1 MRSKFIFTLLI
12 LGLVVGLAQA
22 QTEKQ
27 YAHAEYFSHYE
38 GTKTC
43 LECHQKQAESF
54 FHSQHYQW
62 RGPAPNIVNAGGK
75 QLGKLNTIND
85 FCTSPT
91 GNWIGLVKNSR
102 GDVIS
107 RGCSACHAGRG
118 LLPSDKMSQAQ
129 LENIDCLMCHA
140 SGYRRD
146 LYSDDK
152 GGFQWRPIL
161 WNNVEGLDSVAKRIS
176 LPTRAMCLRCHAASG
191 GGPNYKRGDI
201 EYKLADPDRDFD
213 VHMASTSKNMQCV
226 SCHAGSDHHVRGR
239 GADLSGSDM
248 PNNPLTCDSGGC
260 HTSAPHKMEA
270 LNRHAKRINCTV
282 CHIPSFAREEPT
294 DMVRDWSTPLFN
306 EQTNRYTAT
315 ITLQKDVTPV
325 YAWFNGMT
333 KAQLPGEA
341 AMRLADGSVGMM
353 VPQGSRDDP
362 KSKIFAFK
370 VHKAKLP
377 LLTGKNWII
386 PITVEQ
392 FFPDGKIDPA
402 VKSAAKEMYGIDNAQ
417 YTWADTTRYMGIF
430 HGVQPAENAL
440 RCIACHG
447 QHGRFDWKALGYPG
461 NPMKSQ
467 STAEK

>member
-1 MRSKFIFTLLI
+1 MRNKITFTLLL
-12 LGLVVGLAQA
+12 LGLVLGLAHA

-27 YAHAEYFSHYE
+27 YTHAEYFQHYE

-43 LECHQKQAESF
+43 LECHQKEAETF

-62 RGPAPNIVNAGGK
+62 RGPSPNIVNAGGK
-75 QLGKLNTIND
+75 KLGKLNTFND
-85 FCTSPT
+85 FCTSPI

-107 RGCSACHAGRG
+107 RGCSACHAGSG
-118 LLPSDKMSQAQ
+118 LMPSEQMTQTQ

-146 LYSDDK
+146 LYVDDR
-152 GGFQWRPIL
+152 GEFQWRPIL
-161 WNNVEGLDSVAKRIS
+161 WNNVEGLNSVAKRIS
-176 LPTRAMCLRCHAASG
+176 MPTRVMCLRCHAASG

-213 VHMASTSKNMQCV
+213 VHMATAGKNMQCV
-226 SCHAGSDHHVRGR
+226 ACHAGDDHHVRGR

-248 PNNPLTCDSGGC
+248 PNNPLSCESSGC
-260 HTSAPHKMEA
+260 HTSTPHKLEP
-270 LNRHAKRINCTV
+270 LNRHAKRINCSV

-294 DMVRDWSTPLFN
+294 DMMRDWSTPLFN

-333 KAQLPGEA
+333 KAQLPGEPA
-341 AMRLADGSVGMM
+341 QRLPDGSVGMM
-353 VPQGSRDDP
+353 MPQGSREDP
-362 KSKIFAFK
+362 KAKIFAFK
-370 VHKAKLP
+370 VHKARLP
-377 LLTGKNWII
+377 LLAGKNWII

-392 FFPDGKIDPA
+392 FFPDGKLDPA
-402 VKSAAKEMYGIDNAQ
+402 VKNAAKELYGVDNAQ
-417 YTWADTTRYMGIF
+417 YTWTETTRYMGIF
-430 HGVQPAENAL
+430 HAVQPAKNAL
-440 RCIACHG
+440 RCIDCHG
-447 QHGRFDWKALGYPG
+447 QHGRMDWKALGYPG
-461 NPMKSQ
+461 NPMK
-467 STAEK
+467 APGNANK